1 VNQKLITR
9 DILEASSGRT
19 WIHQGTSHRESTDRP
34 ALPPNSSLTLYL
46 TIFYLQRIDPNV
58 KDYSYLDCCCLLE
71 EVRGF
76 FYGGTRHHPPLTAEV
91 GLNFSPRSPLD
102 KPTQNRLKIK
112 GPDLRNV
119 HELAEGEQPSGE
131 PSWPT
136 REQVDIL

>member
-1 VNQKLITR
+1 V
-9 DILEASSGRT
+9 E
-19 WIHQGTSHRESTDRP
+19 
-34 ALPPNSSLTLYL
+34 
-46 TIFYLQRIDPNV
+46 
-58 KDYSYLDCCCLLE
+58 DYSYLDCCCLLE

-91 GLNFSPRSPLD
+91 GLNFSPQSPLD

-119 HELAEGEQPSGE
+119 HEPAEGEQPSGE

-136 REQVDIL
+136 REQVDILPLVVGPGLRLESFVTCYSS